1 VRAIVEAA
9 SRTDIVEQWKRQSL
23 RGIRRE
29 PGHDDAHVKRL
40 GLRLHQLSNWF
51 RRVWRAH
58 DAALGIEKLI
68 ARAEALLAADDAAGA
83 AQIAR
88 RALEHALLDDYRVRL
103 WLITAW
109 AGVGQRDPFLTHAAM
124 LHLPTAACT
133 IDIVSAYLST
143 CNRTDEALAL
153 LMEARRLGHRSRATS
168 KQLLDLLVMRG
179 AAREASR
186 VANEDRHL
194 LASDE
199 LAALAD
205 AGLFRL
211 PEPGPA

>member
-1 VRAIVEAA
+1 VEAA
-9 SRTDIVEQWKRQSL
+9 RWTDTVEQWKSQAL
-23 RGIRRE
+23 RGIRPE
-29 PGHDDAHVKRL
+29 PAHDGAHAKRL
-40 GLRLHQLSNWF
+40 ELRLRLSNWL
-51 RRVWRAH
+51 RRVWQAH
-58 DAALGIEKLI
+58 DAALGIEKLM
-68 ARAEALLAADDAAGA
+68 ARAEALLEADDPAGA
-83 AQIAR
+83 ARVAR

-124 LHLPTAACT
+124 LQLPMALCT
-133 IDIVSAYLST
+133 IDLVSAYLTT

-153 LMEARRLGHRSRATS
+153 MTEARRLGHRSRTTS

-186 VANEDRHL
+186 VANEDRQL
-194 LASDE
+194 FASDE

-211 PEPGPA
+211 TEPDPA